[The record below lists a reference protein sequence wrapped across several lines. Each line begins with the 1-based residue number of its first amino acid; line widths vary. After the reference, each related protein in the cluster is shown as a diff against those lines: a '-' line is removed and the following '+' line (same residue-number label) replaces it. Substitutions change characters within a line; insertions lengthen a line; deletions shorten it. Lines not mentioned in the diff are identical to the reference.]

1 MFKSIFSI
9 RNFLNFI
16 FLFLLL
22 FLVIF
27 ITNSILNAFKINFFS
42 FNKNVNRIIN
52 RSEQLSKMA
61 QEFDEKVVL
70 NELGTNKLNGF
81 YYRFDENLIDA
92 RHSGKIHKQDNFSKK
107 INNICF
113 EFNNRNDLIIKPVQK
128 NFVLE
133 NGRLKYTHYESNILQ
148 SSKELNIDRY
158 SIGEVEIK
166 IKVKNTKQLILAWSQ
181 DSKAKPLNPLQTNY
195 LTVWTIPDNKFH
207 IYRVNVKHVFNKGF
221 LEELKPGEPIRKIFL
236 FPHTVPHDEIE
247 IDYLRFISKKDK
259 YAQKPFGVSYETIN
273 YEMRKALY
281 MRTPHN
287 LKYILNIPSE
297 KSVLRFGM
305 GILEK
310 DNHVIFSIMIK
321 DGNDMKV
328 LFSNKISNSKK
339 WHDAAI
345 DLSQYANKKVEIS
358 FSCKGS
364 ETNIAFWGNPVLYTP
379 PKERLNVVIVLE
391 DALRSDRMSCYGY
404 NRKTTP
410 AKDIFAKK
418 GIVFLNTFSQETYT
432 RASCVSFMTSLYPS
446 ATGVWNASERL
457 DDKYLTLAEIMRSQG
472 YSTALFTQN
481 YNAGAYVGL
490 HQGFSTLFENKTVVG
505 HRADG
510 IYKSRTLDG
519 WLKNNCDRNF
529 FLYLHILD
537 PHGPYDPPEE
547 FIADFKKSFR
557 SRGKRVKKDFMLDAP
572 WIEAPTF
579 ESRNFLY
586 DAEIRYN
593 DFYFDSFLKAL
604 IKYNLLE
611 NTVIIFIADHGEH
624 LGEHS
629 LWDHKAPGYRQVLQV
644 PMIMVYP
651 KILPTNKRIEQPVQL
666 LDIMPTILDIANIKK
681 NDLLIQGDSLLP
693 LIRKENLDF
702 WNNRFCISEEVRYK
716 RKDDKTAY
724 GSIFYRNWHVLNSD
738 KLNDTISYKI
748 KSLSPS
754 LYETLQLE
762 TRVFNLSK
770 DKDEYFDLLNFLSD
784 IIFNMK
790 AQSFLKKYKKSNL
803 ATWRTLTKNTDQ
815 TIKYDPAALEQLRSL
830 GYIK

>member
-9 RNFLNFI
+9 RSFLKFT
-16 FLFLLL
+16 FLILLL

-27 ITNSILNAFKINFFS
+27 ITNSILNAFKINFFT
-42 FNKNVNRIIN
+42 FNKNMNRIIN
-52 RSEQLSKMA
+52 RSEQLNKNA
-61 QEFDEKVVL
+61 QIFDENVAL

-92 RHSGKIHKQDNFSKK
+92 RYSDKIHIRDKISKEIK
-107 INNICF
+107 SICF
-113 EFNNRNDLIIKPVQK
+113 EFNNINDLIIKPVQK
-128 NFVLE
+128 DFIIK
-133 NGRLKYTHYESNILQ
+133 NGILKYQHNDSDFLQ
-148 SSKELNIDRY
+148 SSKKLNIDRY
-158 SIGEVEIK
+158 SIGEIEIK
-166 IKVKNTKQLILAWSQ
+166 IKVKNTKELILAWSQ
-181 DSKAKPLNPLQTNY
+181 HSEAKPLDPLQTNY

-207 IYRVNVKHVFNKGF
+207 TYRVNFKHIFNKGF
-221 LEELKPGEPIRKIFL
+221 LEGLEPGEPIRKIFL
-236 FPHTVPHDEIE
+236 FPHIVPHDEIE
-247 IDYLRFISKKDK
+247 IDYLRFISKKEK
-259 YAQKPFGVSYETIN
+259 YAQKSFGVSYETIN

-281 MRTPHN
+281 MHNSRN
-287 LKYILNIPSE
+287 LKYIMNIPSGNSFL
-297 KSVLRFGM
+297 KFGM
-305 GILEK
+305 GILENINPVQFIVMIK
-310 DNHVIFSIMIK
+310 NGDEQRTIFSK
-321 DGNDMKV
+321 
-328 LFSNKISNSKK
+328 KIFNFNK

-345 DLSQYANKKVEIS
+345 DLSQYADKKVEIS

-364 ETNIAFWGNPVLYTP
+364 ETNIAFWSNPVLYTP
-379 PKERLNVVIVLE
+379 PKKRLNVVIVLE
-391 DALRSDRMSCYGY
+391 DALRSDRMSGYGY

-410 AKDIFAKK
+410 AKDKFAKK
-418 GIVFLNTFSQETYT
+418 GITFLNTFSQETYT

-446 ATGVWNASERL
+446 TTGVWNGSERL

-472 YSTALFTQN
+472 FSTALFTQN

-505 HRADG
+505 HQADG
-510 IYKSRTLDG
+510 IYKGRTLDG

-547 FIADFKKSFR
+547 FIADFRKSFR
-557 SRGKRVKKDFMLDAP
+557 SVGKRVKKDFMLDPP

-604 IKYNLLE
+604 EKYNLLE
-611 NTVIIFIADHGEH
+611 NTLVIFIADHGEH

-651 KILPTNKRIEQPVQL
+651 EILPMNKRIEQPVQL
-666 LDIMPTILDIANIKK
+666 LDMMPTILDIANIRK
-681 NDLLIQGDSLLP
+681 NDLLIQGDSLIP

-702 WNNRFCISEEVRYK
+702 WNNRVCISEEVRYK
-716 RKDDKTAY
+716 RKDDINAY
-724 GSIFYRNWHVLNSD
+724 GSIFYKNWHVLNSD
-738 KLNDTISYKI
+738 MLNDTISYKV
-748 KSLSPS
+748 KNLSQN
-754 LYETLQLE
+754 LYNTLCLE

-770 DKDEYFDLLNFLSD
+770 DIDEYFDSLNFLSD
-784 IIFNMK
+784 IIFNMRV
-790 AQSFLKKYKKSNL
+790 QSFMKKYKKYNL
-803 ATWRTLTKNTDQ
+803 ATWRTITKNTDQ

>member
-9 RNFLNFI
+9 RSFLKFI

-27 ITNSILNAFKINFFS
+27 ITNSILNAFKINFFT
-42 FNKNVNRIIN
+42 FNKNMNRIIN
-52 RSEQLSKMA
+52 HSEQLSKKA
-61 QEFDEKVVL
+61 QNFDEKVAL
-70 NELGTNKLNGF
+70 TKLGANTLNGF

-92 RHSGKIHKQDNFSKK
+92 RHSSKK
-107 INNICF
+107 QRQSVFGKKIKNICF
-113 EFNNRNDLIIKPVQK
+113 EFNSKDDLIIKPVQK
-128 NFVLE
+128 DFIIKD
-133 NGRLKYTHYESNILQ
+133 GILKYKHNGSNFLQ
-148 SSKELNIDRY
+148 SSKKLNIDKY

-166 IKVKNTKQLILAWSQ
+166 IKVKNTKELILAWSAHL
-181 DSKAKPLNPLQTNY
+181 DAKIDNSLQTAY
-195 LTVWTIPDNKFH
+195 LSILTIPDNNFH
-207 IYRVNVKHVFNKGF
+207 TYRVNVKHVFNKGF
-221 LEELKPGEPIRKIFL
+221 LELLKPGEPIRNVFL
-236 FPHTVPHDEIE
+236 YPLSVSYDEIE
-247 IDYLRFISKKDK
+247 IDYLRFISKKEK
-259 YAQKPFGVSYETIN
+259 YTQKPFGVTYETIN
-273 YEMRKALY
+273 HEMRKALY
-281 MRTPHN
+281 MRASHN
-287 LKYILNIPSE
+287 LKYVLNIPSE

-310 DNHVIFSIMIK
+310 DSHVIFSIMIK

-328 LFSNKISNSKK
+328 LFSNKISNSNK

-358 FSCKGS
+358 FSCKCS
-364 ETNIAFWGNPVLYTP
+364 ETNIAFWSNPVLYTP

-391 DALRSDRMSCYGY
+391 DALRADRMSCYGY
-404 NRKTTP
+404 NQKTTP
-410 AKDIFAKK
+410 AKDKFAKK
-418 GIVFLNTFSQETYT
+418 GITFLNAFSQETYT

-472 YSTALFTQN
+472 FSTALFTQN
-481 YNAGAYVGL
+481 YNASSYVGL
-490 HQGFSTLFENKTVVG
+490 HQGFSTLFEHKTVAD
-505 HRADG
+505 HRADAL
-510 IYKSRTLDG
+510 YKGRTLYG

-547 FIADFKKSFR
+547 FIADFKKSFK
-557 SRGKRVKKDFMLDAP
+557 SGGKRVKKDFMLDAP
-572 WIEAPTF
+572 WIEAPTC

-593 DFYFDSFLKAL
+593 DLYFNSFLNAL
-604 IKYNLLE
+604 EKYKLLE
-611 NTVIIFIADHGEH
+611 NTLIIFIADHGEH

-644 PMIMVYP
+644 PMILVYP
-651 KILPTNKRIEQPVQL
+651 EILPMNKRIEQPVQL
-666 LDIMPTILDIANIKK
+666 LDIMPTILDIANIRK

-693 LIRKENLDF
+693 LIRKENIDF

-716 RKDDKTAY
+716 SKDDKTAY
-724 GSIFYRNWHVLNSD
+724 GSIFYRNWHILNSD
-738 KLNDTISYKI
+738 KLNDTISYKV
-748 KSLSPS
+748 KNLSLS

-762 TRVFNLSK
+762 TRVFDLSK

-790 AQSFLKKYKKSNL
+790 TQSFLKKYKKSNL

>member
-9 RNFLNFI
+9 RSFLKFI

-27 ITNSILNAFKINFFS
+27 ITNSILNAFKINYFT
-42 FNKNVNRIIN
+42 FNKNANGILS
-52 RSEQLSKMA
+52 RSEQISIKAKDFNESTALK
-61 QEFDEKVVL
+61 
-70 NELGTNKLNGF
+70 ELGRNKINGF
-81 YYRFDENLIDA
+81 YYRFDDNLLFA
-92 RHSGKIHKQDNFSKK
+92 RHSKNINKQTK
-107 INNICF
+107 INQNNNIYF
-113 EFNNRNDLIIKPVQK
+113 EFNNRNNLIIKPVQN
-128 NFVLE
+128 NFIIE
-133 NGRLKYTHYESNILQ
+133 NGILKYQHNESDFLQ
-148 SSKELNIDRY
+148 SSKKLNIDRY
-158 SIGEVEIK
+158 SIGEIEIK
-166 IKVKNTKQLILAWSQ
+166 IKVKNTKELILAWSQ
-181 DSKAKPLNPLQTNY
+181 HSEAKPLDPLQTNY
-195 LTVWTIPDNKFH
+195 LTVWTFPDNKFH
-207 IYRVNVKHVFNKGF
+207 TYRVNVKHVFNKGF
-221 LEELKPGEPIRKIFL
+221 LEGLEPGEPIRKIFL
-236 FPHTVPHDEIE
+236 FPHAVPHDEIE
-247 IDYLRFISKKDK
+247 IDYLRFISKKEK
-259 YAQKPFGVSYETIN
+259 YAQKSFGVSYETIN

-281 MRTPHN
+281 MHNSYN
-287 LKYILNIPSE
+287 LKYIINIPSGNSFL
-297 KSVLRFGM
+297 KFGM
-305 GILEK
+305 GILENK
-310 DNHVIFSIMIK
+310 NPVQFIVMIK
-321 DGNDMKV
+321 NGDAQKTI
-328 LFSNKISNSKK
+328 FSNKIFNSNK

-345 DLSQYANKKVEIS
+345 DLSQYADEKVEIS

-364 ETNIAFWGNPVLYTP
+364 ETNIAFWSNPILYTP
-379 PKERLNVVIVLE
+379 PKNRLNVVIVLE
-391 DALRSDRMSCYGY
+391 DALRSDHMSGYGY

-418 GIVFLNTFSQETYT
+418 GITFLNAFSQETYT

-457 DDKYLTLAEIMRSQG
+457 NDKYLTLAEIMRSQG
-472 YSTALFTQN
+472 FSTALFAQN

-510 IYKSRTLDG
+510 IYKGRTLDG

-604 IKYNLLE
+604 EEYNLLE
-611 NTVIIFIADHGEH
+611 NTLVIFIADHAEH

-651 KILPTNKRIEQPVQL
+651 EILPMNKRIEQPVQL
-666 LDIMPTILDIANIKK
+666 LDIMPTILDIANIRK

-693 LIRKENLDF
+693 LIRKENLGF

-716 RKDDKTAY
+716 RKDDTTAY
-724 GSIFYRNWHVLNSD
+724 GSIFYRNWHILNSD
-738 KLNDTISYKI
+738 KLNDTISYKV
-748 KSLSPS
+748 KNLSRS

-762 TRVFNLSK
+762 TRVFDLSK

-790 AQSFLKKYKKSNL
+790 TQSFLKKYKKYNL
-803 ATWRTLTKNTDQ
+803 ATWRTITKNTDQ

>member
-1 MFKSIFSI
+1 MHLRLIILHISIK
-9 RNFLNFI
+9 
-16 FLFLLL
+16 
-22 FLVIF
+22 
-27 ITNSILNAFKINFFS
+27 AKD
-42 FNKNVNRIIN
+42 FNESTALK
-52 RSEQLSKMA
+52 
-61 QEFDEKVVL
+61 
-70 NELGTNKLNGF
+70 ELGRNKINGF
-81 YYRFDENLIDA
+81 YYRFDDNLLFA
-92 RHSGKIHKQDNFSKK
+92 RHSKNINKQTK
-107 INNICF
+107 INQNNNIYF
-113 EFNNRNDLIIKPVQK
+113 EFNNRNNLIIKPVQN
-128 NFVLE
+128 NFIIE
-133 NGRLKYTHYESNILQ
+133 NGILKYQHNESDFLQ
-148 SSKELNIDRY
+148 SSKKLNIDRY
-158 SIGEVEIK
+158 SIGEIEIK
-166 IKVKNTKQLILAWSQ
+166 IKVKNTKELILAWSQ
-181 DSKAKPLNPLQTNY
+181 HSEAKPLDPLQTNY
-195 LTVWTIPDNKFH
+195 LTVWTFPDNKFH
-207 IYRVNVKHVFNKGF
+207 TYRVNVKHVFNKGF
-221 LEELKPGEPIRKIFL
+221 LEGLEPGEPIRKIFL
-236 FPHTVPHDEIE
+236 FPHAVPHDEIE
-247 IDYLRFISKKDK
+247 IDYLRFISKKEK
-259 YAQKPFGVSYETIN
+259 YAQKSFGVSYETIN

-281 MRTPHN
+281 MHNSYN
-287 LKYILNIPSE
+287 LKYIINIPSGNSFL
-297 KSVLRFGM
+297 KFGM
-305 GILEK
+305 GILENK
-310 DNHVIFSIMIK
+310 NPVQFIVMIK
-321 DGNDMKV
+321 NGDAQKTI
-328 LFSNKISNSKK
+328 FSNKIFNSNK

-345 DLSQYANKKVEIS
+345 DLSQYADEKVEIS

-364 ETNIAFWGNPVLYTP
+364 ETNIAFWSNPILYTP
-379 PKERLNVVIVLE
+379 PKNRLNVVIVLE
-391 DALRSDRMSCYGY
+391 DALRSDHMSGYGY

-418 GIVFLNTFSQETYT
+418 GITFLNAFSQETYT

-457 DDKYLTLAEIMRSQG
+457 NDKYLTLAEIMRSQG
-472 YSTALFTQN
+472 FSTALFAQN

-505 HRADG
+505 HRAYG
-510 IYKSRTLDG
+510 IYKGRTLDG

-604 IKYNLLE
+604 EEYNLLE
-611 NTVIIFIADHGEH
+611 NTLVIFIADHAEH

-651 KILPTNKRIEQPVQL
+651 EILPMNKRIEQPVQL
-666 LDIMPTILDIANIKK
+666 LDIMPTILDIANIRK

-693 LIRKENLDF
+693 LIRKENLGF

-716 RKDDKTAY
+716 RKDDTTAY
-724 GSIFYRNWHVLNSD
+724 GSIFYRNWHILNSD
-738 KLNDTISYKI
+738 KLNDTISYKV
-748 KSLSPS
+748 KNLSRS

-762 TRVFNLSK
+762 TRVFDLSK

-790 AQSFLKKYKKSNL
+790 TQSFLKKYKKYNL
-803 ATWRTLTKNTDQ
+803 ATWRTITKNTDQ